1 MTGLIIDTSY
11 LIYRSYFA
19 YPDLTHQGNH
29 IGAVF
34 GFCKTVVATIQKYDP
49 DYLIF
54 ARDLPTPTWRHK
66 VYQEYKAGR
75 AETEQRMIDQ
85 IPIITDW
92 CNQISKNVLAIDGYE
107 ADDLI
112 FSSAIKLTSNYTIKE
127 AAGGDEL
134 FVDGGK
140 DIDLDDIKQAKKT
153 GNKVYIFSSDK
164 DLYQLLVLPGVNFLK
179 SKKGGDIELYGI
191 DQFTTETALDPTQW
205 VDYKALVGDGSDNLK
220 GVEGVGPKTA
230 IKILHEIGSLF
241 YLFENLGLNNSTF
254 TRTKNHQSDEAKAK
268 LEAYVSDQ
276 KNSKIIEKIR
286 NSQTQLISTYAL
298 ACLHFLPDTKLE
310 TGIDLMAGIE
320 VFEKYNFK
328 SLITTLNKMGLDKDQ
343 DGLF

>member
-29 IGAVF
+29 IGALF

-85 IPIITDW
+85 IPLINDW
-92 CNQISKNVLAIDGYE
+92 CNQISKNVLAVDGYE

-112 FSSAIKLTSNYTIKE
+112 FSSAIKLTSNYTIKD
-127 AAGGDEL
+127 ATGGDEL
-134 FVDGGK
+134 FVDGGC
-140 DIDLDDIKQAKKT
+140 DIDLDEIKKAKKT

-164 DLYQLLVLPGVNFLK
+164 DLYQLLILPGVNFLK
-179 SKKGGDIELYGI
+179 SKKGGDIELYGV
-191 DQFTTETALDPTQW
+191 DQFTQEFTLDATQW

-220 GVEGVGPKTA
+220 GLEGVGPKTA
-230 IKILHEIGSLF
+230 VKILLEIGSL
-241 YLFENLGLNNSTF
+241 YNLFEALNLDNSKF
-254 TRTKNHQSDEAKAK
+254 NRTKSHQDESSKIK
-268 LEAYVSDQ
+268 LTAFISNP
-276 KNSKIIEKIR
+276 KNEKIIEKIKL
-286 NSQTQLISTYAL
+286 SQEQIKATYAL

-310 TGIDLMAGIE
+310 TGIDLMTGIE